1 MRIKLYGLV
10 VWAAMLAAGLVSCQQ
25 HDDIPQGVKYPIL
38 FDSPDTRAT
47 ATIADLKT
55 NGFKVYAFVD
65 GNAGSTSFAKKV
77 THSVVEDRDIWAL
90 ETPEYWIPNT
100 DYYFKAFYPATLTSG
115 KLVVDQTKS
124 AQDFTITGFDAVNH
138 QQDIMVASAEAKVES
153 GAVPKPTDDVNGSVV
168 KLSFQHLL
176 ACIEIKM
183 KSAISNVEITNITL
197 QDVGTNATYTS
208 ADGKWAAEKKGS
220 ISLSPEN
227 GALNSNEFV
236 PVTGDG
242 ILVVPGA
249 VSGVKV
255 RIETNINK
263 TYEVDVPAITWVGGN
278 KYTYTAEVK
287 QSNIIFNEPKVDE
300 WDSENATGSVIIK

>member
-25 HDDIPQGVKYPIL
+25 EDRPHGVQYPIV
-38 FDSPDTRAT
+38 FSNSSETRAT
-47 ATIADLKT
+47 ATEDDLKD
-55 NGFKVYAFVD
+55 GFTVYAFVK
-65 GNAGSTSFAKKV
+65 GNVGSTSFAKGVKYDKDYEV
-77 THSVVEDRDIWAL
+77 WAF
-90 ETPEYWIPNT
+90 ESPEYWIPNT

-115 KLVVDQTKS
+115 ELVVDQTES
-124 AQDFTITGFDAVNH
+124 AQNFTITGFDAVNH

-153 GAVPKPTDDVNGSVV
+153 GAVPTPTDDVNGSVV

-208 ADGKWAAEKKGS
+208 ADGKWTAEEKGS
-220 ISLSPEN
+220 ISLSPGN
-227 GALNSNEFV
+227 VALNSNEFV

>member
-1 MRIKLYGLV
+1 
-10 VWAAMLAAGLVSCQQ
+10 
-25 HDDIPQGVKYPIL
+25 
-38 FDSPDTRAT
+38 
-47 ATIADLKT
+47 
-55 NGFKVYAFVD
+55 
-65 GNAGSTSFAKKV
+65 
-77 THSVVEDRDIWAL
+77 
-90 ETPEYWIPNT
+90 
-100 DYYFKAFYPATLTSG
+100 
-115 KLVVDQTKS
+115 
-124 AQDFTITGFDAVNH
+124 
-138 QQDIMVASAEAKVES
+138 MVASAEAKVES

-208 ADGKWAAEKKGS
+208 ADGKWTAETKGS
-220 ISLSPEN
+220 ISLSPGN
-227 GALNSNEFV
+227 VALNSNEFV

-287 QSNIIFNEPKVDE
+287 QSNILFNEPKVDE

>member
-25 HDDIPQGVKYPIL
+25 HEDVPNGVQYPIV
-38 FDSPDTRAT
+38 FGTSDTRAT
-47 ATIADLKT
+47 ADLSTLQKE
-55 NGFKVYAFVD
+55 GFTVYAFVQ
-65 GNAGSTSFAKKV
+65 GNAGSTSFAKN
-77 THSVVEDRDIWAL
+77 VEYTTQNVWAF
-90 ETPEYWIPNT
+90 ESPEYWIPNT

-115 KLVVDQTKS
+115 ELAVDQTKS
-124 AQDFTITGFDAVNH
+124 AQNFTIEGFDAVNH

-153 GAVPKPTDDVNGSVV
+153 GAVPTPTDDVNGSVV

-197 QDVGTNATYTS
+197 QGVGTNATYTS
-208 ADGKWAAEKKGS
+208 VDGKWAAKSKGD

-287 QSNIIFNEPKVDE
+287 QSNILFNEPKVDE